1 MGTATRNP
9 GGSPRR
15 LKTILLVDD
24 DPGIRE
30 ATGELLREC
39 GYFVDTAADGVE
51 ALERLRST
59 GAISLILLDLNMP
72 RMNGFD
78 FRTRQIADPTLAAI
92 PVIVMTAYGQLAEQ
106 TARLGPL
113 PCLRKPIN
121 GDELVAMIEK
131 LT

>member
-1 MGTATRNP
+1 MLETN
-9 GGSPRR
+9 GGAQRARRR

-24 DPGIRE
+24 DPGVRE
-30 ATGELLREC
+30 ATGELLREV
-39 GYFVDTAADGVE
+39 GYFVETAADGVE
-51 ALERLRST
+51 ALERLHSS
-59 GAISLILLDLNMP
+59 GAINLILLDLNMP

-78 FRTRQIADPTLAAI
+78 FRQRQVEDPTLAAI

-113 PCLRKPIN
+113 PCLRKPVN
-121 GDELVAMIEK
+121 ADELVAQIEK